1 MRSSSGPTV
10 SDVGRLHGT
19 IHALILSKVAGLD
32 AATKQAIWLQTEQ
45 GNDWEWDNEENEILH
60 VPFLCEDI
68 AEYIPISVLRSI

>member
-1 MRSSSGPTV
+1 MMW
-10 SDVGRLHGT
+10 DAYMGT

>member
-45 GNDWEWDNEENEILH
+45 GNDWE
-60 VPFLCEDI
+60 C
-68 AEYIPISVLRSI
+68 AAGAC